1 VKVLDK
7 RVFEEMIGV
16 VDRHFPVA
24 ELNDFLKQCIDEKMK
39 ETSIWSEITLCMHFM
54 LGGNSCF
61 IYRIGAIT
69 ELIMLAL
76 DIIDDLADQDSINK
90 FWMKH
95 PQANVLNASIASLVA
110 AIGEVSKLKEQ
121 NGEQCLPLSGEINQ
135 LLTYAANGQHRD
147 ISNSLIETEE
157 DYISII
163 LNKSAPLKILA
174 CYMGYACI
182 DHLSESTKEQINEM
196 ARNLA
201 IVAQI
206 QNDINDLLLFDV
218 KNDLL
223 DKKRTIPIIYL
234 LSQNPRK
241 HSIIKD
247 YYEGSISR
255 EYFLGKKRECIRY
268 IRKSG
273 CIEYSKII
281 QGLYLNNVET
291 IFNSIPCDLIWKE
304 RFRDLAIA
312 PYRI

>member
-7 RVFEEMIGV
+7 RVFEAMIGV
-16 VDRHFPVA
+16 VDRHFQVA
-24 ELNDFLKQCIDEKMK
+24 PLNDFLKRCIDEKMK
-39 ETSIWSEITLCMHFM
+39 ETSLWSEITLCTHFM
-54 LGGNSCF
+54 LGGNSSF
-61 IYRIGAIT
+61 IYRIGAFT
-69 ELIMLAL
+69 ELIILAL
-76 DIIDDLADQDSINK
+76 DIIDDLVDRDSANK
-90 FWMKH
+90 SWMKL
-95 PQANVLNASIASLVA
+95 PQSIVLNASIALLVA
-110 AIGEVSKLKEQ
+110 AIGEISILKEQ
-121 NGEQCLPLSGEINQ
+121 NTEQCLPLSGEINQ

-157 DYISII
+157 EYISII

-182 DHLSESTKEQINEM
+182 DHLSKTTIEQINEM

-206 QNDINDLLLFDV
+206 QNDINDLILFDV

-223 DKKRTIPIIYL
+223 DKKRTIPIMYL
-234 LSQNPRK
+234 LSQNSSK

-247 YYEGSISR
+247 YYEGSISS
-255 EYFLGKKRECIRY
+255 EQFLSKKKECVQY

-273 CIEYSKII
+273 CVEYSKII
-281 QGLYLNNVET
+281 QGLYLNKVEM
-291 IFNSIPCDLIWKE
+291 IINSIHCDLTWKE
-304 RFRDLAIA
+304 RFNGLAIA